1 MAGTFSYNKFEK
13 LKSRKQIELL
23 FAKGK
28 SISSFPVKVF
38 YLPVEHTPVHP
49 VQVGVGVSA
58 RNFKKA
64 VDRNTIKR
72 RMREAYRLHK
82 LPLHEHL
89 ITNQKSVAVFIL
101 WIDKQLPTAAALQD
115 LMPTVLDN
123 LIKQLGCK

>member
-28 SISSFPVKVF
+28 SISAFPVKVF
-38 YLPVEHTPVHP
+38 YLPVEHTPEYP

-89 ITNQKSVAVFIL
+89 IAKQKSVAVFIL

-115 LMPTVLDN
+115 LMPGVLEK
-123 LIKQLGCK
+123 LIKQLG

>member
-28 SISSFPVKVF
+28 SISAFPVKVF
-38 YLPVEHTPVHP
+38 YLPVENTPVHP

-89 ITNQKSVAVFIL
+89 VAQQKSVAVFIL
-101 WIDKQLPTAAALQD
+101 WIDKQMPTTAALQD
-115 LMPTVLDN
+115 LMPAVIEK
-123 LIKQLGCK
+123 LIKQLG

>member
-28 SISSFPVKVF
+28 SISAFPVKVF
-38 YLPVEHTPVHP
+38 YLPVEHTPKHP

-82 LPLHEHL
+82 LSLHEQL
-89 ITNQKSVAVFIL
+89 VAQQKSVAVFIL
-101 WIDKQLPTAAALQD
+101 WIDKQMPTTAALQE
-115 LMPTVLDN
+115 LMPTVIEK
-123 LIKQLGCK
+123 LIKQIG

>member
-23 FAKGK
+23 FAQGK

-38 YLPVEHTPVHP
+38 YLPVENTPEHP

-89 ITNQKSVAVFIL
+89 IAKQKSVAVFIL
-101 WIDKQLPTAAALQD
+101 WIDKQLPTTEALKD
-115 LMPTVLDN
+115 LMPTVIEK
-123 LIKQLGCK
+123 LIKQLG

>member
-89 ITNQKSVAVFIL
+89 MAEQKSVAVFIL

-115 LMPTVLDN
+115 LMPTVIEK
-123 LIKQLGCK
+123 LIKQLG

>member
-23 FAKGK
+23 FAHGK

-38 YLPVEHTPVHP
+38 YLPVEHTPLHP
-49 VQVGVGVSA
+49 IQVGVGVSA

-82 LPLHEHL
+82 LPLHAHL
-89 ITNQKSVAVFIL
+89 MAEQKSVAVFIL
-101 WIDKQLPTAAALQD
+101 WIDKQLPTTAALQD
-115 LMPTVLDN
+115 LMPAVVEK
-123 LIKQLGCK
+123 LIKQLG

>member
-13 LKSRKQIELL
+13 LKSRKQIEML
-23 FAKGK
+23 FAQGK

-38 YLPVEHTPVHP
+38 YLPVDHTPVHP

-82 LPLHEHL
+82 LPLQKHL
-89 ITNQKSVAVFIL
+89 MANQKSVAVFIL
-101 WIDKQLPTAAALQD
+101 WIDKQLPTTETLKD
-115 LMPTVLDN
+115 LMPTVIEK
-123 LIKQLGCK
+123 LIKQLG

>member
-1 MAGTFSYNKFEK
+1 MACTFSYKKFKK

-23 FAKGK
+23 FAQGK

-38 YLPVEHTPVHP
+38 YLPVEHTPEHP

-89 ITNQKSVAVFIL
+89 TTNQKSAAVFIL

-115 LMPTVLDN
+115 LMPGVLEK
-123 LIKQLGCK
+123 LIKQLG

>member
-1 MAGTFSYNKFEK
+1 MTGTFSYNKFEK

-28 SISSFPVKVF
+28 SISAFPVKVF
-38 YLPVEHTPVHP
+38 YLPVDHTPVHP

-89 ITNQKSVAVFIL
+89 VAQQKSVAVFIL
-101 WIDKQLPTAAALQD
+101 WIDKQMPTTAALQE
-115 LMPTVLDN
+115 LMPAVIEK
-123 LIKQLGCK
+123 LIKQLG

>member
-23 FAKGK
+23 FAQGK

-38 YLPVEHTPVHP
+38 YLPVEHTSVHP

-82 LPLHEHL
+82 LSLHEYL
-89 ITNQKSVAVFIL
+89 AAQQKSVAVFIL
-101 WIDKQLPTAAALQD
+101 WIDKQSPTTEALQD
-115 LMPTVLDN
+115 LMPGVLEK
-123 LIKQLGCK
+123 LIKQLG

>member
-82 LPLHEHL
+82 LPLHEQL
-89 ITNQKSVAVFIL
+89 VAQQKNVAVFIL
-101 WIDKQLPTAAALQD
+101 WIDKQIPTTAALQD
-115 LMPTVLDN
+115 LMPTVIEK
-123 LIKQLGCK
+123 LIKQLG

>member
-23 FAKGK
+23 FAQGK

-38 YLPVEHTPVHP
+38 SLPVEYTPEHP

-72 RMREAYRLHK
+72 HLREAYRLHK

-101 WIDKQLPTAAALQD
+101 WIDKQLPTTAALQD
-115 LMPTVLDN
+115 LMPGVLEK
-123 LIKQLGCK
+123 LIKQLG

>member
-23 FAKGK
+23 FAQGK

-38 YLPVEHTPVHP
+38 YLPVEHTPEHP

-101 WIDKQLPTAAALQD
+101 WIDKQLPTTAALQD
-115 LMPTVLDN
+115 LMPTVVEK
-123 LIKQLGCK
+123 LIKQLG

>member
-23 FAKGK
+23 FAQGK

-38 YLPVEHTPVHP
+38 YLPVEHTPEHP
-49 VQVGVGVSA
+49 VQVGAGVSA

-82 LPLHEHL
+82 LPLHESL
-89 ITNQKSVAVFIL
+89 KTEQKSVAVFIL
-101 WIDKQLPTAAALQD
+101 WIDKQLPTTAALND
-115 LMPTVLDN
+115 LMPVVLEK
-123 LIKQLGCK
+123 LIKQLG

>member
-1 MAGTFSYNKFEK
+1 MTGTFSYNKFEK

-28 SISSFPVKVF
+28 SISAFPVKVF
-38 YLPVEHTPVHP
+38 YLPVDHTPVHP

-82 LPLHEHL
+82 LPIHEHL
-89 ITNQKSVAVFIL
+89 VAQQKSVAVFIL
-101 WIDKQLPTAAALQD
+101 WIDKQMPTTAALQD
-115 LMPTVLDN
+115 LMPAVIEK
-123 LIKQLGCK
+123 LIKQLG

>member
-28 SISSFPVKVF
+28 SISAFPVKVF
-38 YLPVEHTPVHP
+38 YLPIDHTPLHP

-58 RNFKKA
+58 RHFKKA

-82 LPLHEHL
+82 LPLHDHL
-89 ITNQKSVAVFIL
+89 VAEQKSVAVFIL
-101 WIDKQLPTAAALQD
+101 WIDKQIPTTALVQD
-115 LMPTVLDN
+115 LMPTVIEK
-123 LIKQLGCK
+123 LIKQLG

>member
-1 MAGTFSYNKFEK
+1 MASTFSYNKFEK

-23 FAKGK
+23 FAQGK

-38 YLPVEHTPVHP
+38 YLPVDNSPLHP

-72 RMREAYRLHK
+72 RLREAYRLHK

-89 ITNQKSVAVFIL
+89 MAQQKSVAVFIL
-101 WIDKQLPTAAALQD
+101 WIDKQLPTTEALQD
-115 LMPTVLDN
+115 LMPAVLEK
-123 LIKQLGCK
+123 LIKQLG

>member
-1 MAGTFSYNKFEK
+1 
-13 LKSRKQIELL
+13 
-23 FAKGK
+23 
-28 SISSFPVKVF
+28 VKVF
-38 YLPVEHTPVHP
+38 YLPVEHTPEHP

-115 LMPTVLDN
+115 LMPGVLEK
-123 LIKQLGCK
+123 LIKQLG

>member
-28 SISSFPVKVF
+28 SISAFPVKVF
-38 YLPVEHTPVHP
+38 YLPVDHTPVHP

-89 ITNQKSVAVFIL
+89 VAQQKSVAVFIL
-101 WIDKQLPTAAALQD
+101 WIDKQMPTTAALQE
-115 LMPTVLDN
+115 LMPAVIEK
-123 LIKQLGCK
+123 LIKQLG

>member
-1 MAGTFSYNKFEK
+1 MSGTFSYNKFEK

-28 SISSFPVKVF
+28 SISAFPVKVF
-38 YLPVEHTPVHP
+38 YLPVDHTPVHP
-49 VQVGVGVSA
+49 AQVGVGVSA

-89 ITNQKSVAVFIL
+89 VAQQKSVAVFIL
-101 WIDKQLPTAAALQD
+101 WIDKQMPTTAALQE
-115 LMPTVLDN
+115 LMPAVIEK
-123 LIKQLGCK
+123 LIKQLG

>member
-23 FAKGK
+23 FAQGK

-38 YLPVEHTPVHP
+38 YLPVEHTPEHP

-89 ITNQKSVAVFIL
+89 KTEQKSVAVFIL
-101 WIDKQLPTAAALQD
+101 WIDKQLPTTATLQD
-115 LMPTVLDN
+115 LMPTVIEK
-123 LIKQLGCK
+123 LIKQLG

>member
-28 SISSFPVKVF
+28 SISAFPVKVF

-82 LPLHEHL
+82 LPLHEQL
-89 ITNQKSVAVFIL
+89 VAQQKSVAVFIL
-101 WIDKQLPTAAALQD
+101 WIDKQMPTTVALQD
-115 LMPTVLDN
+115 LMPTVIEK
-123 LIKQLGCK
+123 LIKQLG

>member
-23 FAKGK
+23 FAQGK
-28 SISSFPVKVF
+28 TISAFPVKVF
-38 YLPVEHTPVHP
+38 YLPVDHTPIHP

-64 VDRNTIKR
+64 VYRNTIKR

-82 LPLHEHL
+82 LPLHEYL
-89 ITNQKSVAVFIL
+89 AAKQKSVAVFIL
-101 WIDKQLPTAAALQD
+101 WIDKQLPTTAALQE
-115 LMPTVLDN
+115 LMPAVIEK
-123 LIKQLGCK
+123 LIKQLG

>member
-28 SISSFPVKVF
+28 SISAFPVKVF
-38 YLPVEHTPVHP
+38 YLPVDHTPVHP
-49 VQVGVGVSA
+49 AQVGVGVSA

-89 ITNQKSVAVFIL
+89 VAQQKSVAVFIL
-101 WIDKQLPTAAALQD
+101 WIDKQMPTTAALQE
-115 LMPTVLDN
+115 LMPAVIEK
-123 LIKQLGCK
+123 LIKHLG

>member
-23 FAKGK
+23 FAQGK

-38 YLPVEHTPVHP
+38 YLPVDNSPLHP

-89 ITNQKSVAVFIL
+89 KNEQISVAVFIL
-101 WIDKQLPTAAALQD
+101 WIDKQLPTTEVLQD
-115 LMPTVLDN
+115 LMPTVVEK
-123 LIKQLGCK
+123 LIKQLG

>member
-23 FAKGK
+23 FAQGK

-38 YLPVEHTPVHP
+38 YLPVEHTPEHP

-89 ITNQKSVAVFIL
+89 KNEQISVAVFIL
-101 WIDKQLPTAAALQD
+101 WIDKQLPTTEVLQD
-115 LMPTVLDN
+115 LMPTVIEK
-123 LIKQLGCK
+123 LIKQLG

>member
-23 FAKGK
+23 FAQGK

-38 YLPVEHTPVHP
+38 YLPVEHTPEHP

-82 LPLHEHL
+82 LPLHEAL
-89 ITNQKSVAVFIL
+89 KAQQKSVAVFIL
-101 WIDKQLPTAAALQD
+101 WIDKQLPTTAALED
-115 LMPTVLDN
+115 LMPGVLEK
-123 LIKQLGCK
+123 LIKQLG

>member
-28 SISSFPVKVF
+28 SISAFPVKVF
-38 YLPVEHTPVHP
+38 YLPVDHTPVHP

-82 LPLHEHL
+82 LPIHEHL
-89 ITNQKSVAVFIL
+89 VAQQKSVAVFIL
-101 WIDKQLPTAAALQD
+101 WIDKQMPTTAALQD
-115 LMPTVLDN
+115 LMPAVIEK
-123 LIKQLGCK
+123 LIKQLG

>member
-28 SISSFPVKVF
+28 SISAFPVKVF
-38 YLPVEHTPVHP
+38 YLPVDHTPVHP

-89 ITNQKSVAVFIL
+89 VAQQKSVAVFIL
-101 WIDKQLPTAAALQD
+101 WIDKQMPTTSVLQD
-115 LMPTVLDN
+115 LMPAVIEK
-123 LIKQLGCK
+123 LIKQLG

>member
-23 FAKGK
+23 FAQGK

-38 YLPVEHTPVHP
+38 YLPVEHTPEHP

-82 LPLHEHL
+82 LPLHDHL

-115 LMPTVLDN
+115 LMPGVLEK
-123 LIKQLGCK
+123 LIKQLG

>member
-23 FAKGK
+23 FAQGK

-38 YLPVEHTPVHP
+38 YLPVEHTPEHP

-89 ITNQKSVAVFIL
+89 IAKQKSVAVFIL
-101 WIDKQLPTAAALQD
+101 WIDKQLPTTAALQD
-115 LMPTVLDN
+115 LMPGVLEK
-123 LIKQLGCK
+123 LIKQLG

>member
-13 LKSRKQIELL
+13 LKSRKQIEML
-23 FAKGK
+23 FAQGK

-38 YLPVEHTPVHP
+38 YLPVDHTPVHP

-89 ITNQKSVAVFIL
+89 MANQKSVAVFIL
-101 WIDKQLPTAAALQD
+101 WIDKQLPTTAALQD
-115 LMPTVLDN
+115 LMPGVLEK
-123 LIKQLGCK
+123 LIKQLG

>member
-23 FAKGK
+23 FAQGK

-38 YLPVEHTPVHP
+38 YLPVEHTPEHP

-89 ITNQKSVAVFIL
+89 VAAQKSVAVFIL
-101 WIDKQLPTAAALQD
+101 WIDKQLPTTAVLQD
-115 LMPTVLDN
+115 LMPTVIEK
-123 LIKQLGCK
+123 LIKQLG

>member
-28 SISSFPVKVF
+28 SIAAFPVKVF
-38 YLPVEHTPVHP
+38 YLPVEHIGIHP

-72 RMREAYRLHK
+72 CAREAYRIHK

-89 ITNQKSVAVFIL
+89 IAQQKSVAVFIL
-101 WIDKQLPTAAALQD
+101 WIDKQMPTTAALKD
-115 LMPTVLDN
+115 LMPTVIEK
-123 LIKQLGCK
+123 LIKQLG

>member
-23 FAKGK
+23 FAQGK

-115 LMPTVLDN
+115 LMPTVVEK
-123 LIKQLGCK
+123 LIKQLG

>member
-1 MAGTFSYNKFEK
+1 MLATFSYNKFEK

-28 SISSFPVKVF
+28 SISAFPVKVF
-38 YLPVEHTPVHP
+38 YLPINHTPLHP

-64 VDRNTIKR
+64 VDRNTTKR

-89 ITNQKSVAVFIL
+89 VAAEKSVAVFIL
-101 WIDKQLPTAAALQD
+101 WIDKQLPTTEVLQD
-115 LMPTVLDN
+115 LMPTVIEK
-123 LIKQLGCK
+123 LIKQLG

>member
-101 WIDKQLPTAAALQD
+101 WIDKQLPTTAALQD
-115 LMPTVLDN
+115 LMPTVIEK
-123 LIKQLGCK
+123 LIKQLG

>member
-1 MAGTFSYNKFEK
+1 MSATFSYNKFEK

-28 SISSFPVKVF
+28 SISAFPVKVF
-38 YLPVEHTPVHP
+38 YLPVEHTPMHP

-72 RMREAYRLHK
+72 RLREAYRIHK
-82 LPLHEHL
+82 LPLHQHL
-89 ITNQKSVAVFIL
+89 LTEQKSVAVFIL
-101 WIDKQLPTAAALQD
+101 WIDKQIPTTAALQE
-115 LMPTVLDN
+115 LMPTVVEK
-123 LIKQLGCK
+123 LIKQLR

>member
-28 SISSFPVKVF
+28 SISAFPVKVF
-38 YLPVEHTPVHP
+38 YLPVEHTPMHP
-49 VQVGVGVSA
+49 LQVGVGVSA

-82 LPLHEHL
+82 LPLHQHL
-89 ITNQKSVAVFIL
+89 VAAEKSVAVFIL
-101 WIDKQLPTAAALQD
+101 WIDKQLPTSAALQD
-115 LMPTVLDN
+115 LMPTVIEK
-123 LIKQLGCK
+123 LIKQLG

>member
-23 FAKGK
+23 FAQGK

-38 YLPVEHTPVHP
+38 YLPVEYTPEHP

-82 LPLHEHL
+82 LPLHEYL
-89 ITNQKSVAVFIL
+89 MAQQKSVAVFIL
-101 WIDKQLPTAAALQD
+101 WIDKQLPSTAALQD
-115 LMPTVLDN
+115 LMPGVLEK
-123 LIKQLGCK
+123 LIKQLG